1 MFPISSQRVGGKCVA
16 LLRMQLTMI
25 YSMIIIINSKNIN
38 NNIPA
43 AAYEFY

>member
-16 LLRMQLTMI
+16 PLRMQLTMI
-25 YSMIIIINSKNIN
+25 YSMIIINSKNIN
-38 NNIPA
+38 IP